1 MAKKDLTQKEFL
13 QQLGEYADTLRRTIE
28 ANCAAFPVDAKA
40 SKARRKRAQGG
51 FKFFCATY
59 FPHYTQVGGKPTG
72 PSALHVPAQRLALP
86 LSGRHLVG
94 AWF

>member
-40 SKARRKRAQGG
+40 STARRNRAQGD

-59 FPHYTQVGGKPTG
+59 FPHYTQVGGQAHWP
-72 PSALHVPAQRLALP
+72 QRLA
-86 LSGRHLVG
+86 RVD
-94 AWF
+94 